1 MNKMNKIGSQNT
13 PLLLGIDLGT
23 SRTMV
28 MSNRGTRAEVR
39 SVVGYPKDIIGVKL
53 MHHAFM
59 IGEEALK
66 RHSYLDIQYPLEDG
80 VLKEANDQATDAA
93 TLLIKHVIGLANPQ
107 PGDQIYGVLG
117 VPARASLF
125 NKSQLL
131 RITQELLDFS
141 MVVSEPFMAAY
152 EIGALNNAII
162 IDIGGG
168 TTDICAMRGTIPSGE
183 EQVTILKAGNYIDLV
198 LENLVKE
205 NYPDVQMTAN
215 LARKIKEKYAFVGES
230 KEEKMVSMRMS
241 GKPAMINLTKEI
253 RTACET
259 IVADIVEHLQSL
271 IMVFDPED
279 QDEALQNIYLTGG
292 GSRIQGLDTELTTR
306 MKEYGTVVVRQ
317 VPDPDFCG
325 VAGALKLAT
334 ELPPQ
339 YWEQVGQVINKA
351 TKS

>member
-1 MNKMNKIGSQNT
+1 MNRVNMASQQTT

-28 MSNRGTRAEVR
+28 MSNRGARAEVR

-53 MHHAFM
+53 MNHSYM

-93 TLLIKHVIGLANPQ
+93 TLLIKHVIALANPQ
-107 PGDQIYGVLG
+107 PNDKIYGVLG
-117 VPARASLF
+117 VPARASMF

-131 RITQELLDFS
+131 RITQQLLDFS

-152 EIGALNNAII
+152 EVGALNNAII
-162 IDIGGG
+162 VDIGGG

-198 LENLVKE
+198 LENLIKE
-205 NYPDVQMTAN
+205 NYPAVQMTAN
-215 LARKIKEKYAFVGES
+215 LARKIKEQHAFVGDA
-230 KEEKMVSMRMS
+230 KEPVVVNMRVS
-241 GKPAMINLTKEI
+241 GKPAMIDLTKEI
-253 RTACET
+253 KTACET
-259 IVADIVEHLQSL
+259 IVAEIVEHLQSL

-279 QDEALQNIYLTGG
+279 QEEALQNIYLTGG
-292 GSRIQGLDTELTTR
+292 GSRIRGLDTVLAAR

-325 VAGALKLAT
+325 VSGALKLAT

-351 TKS
+351 TK